1 MVTRTNEASASRGQI
16 LAAASRLF
24 AARGFDATSLQEIA
38 DALGMT
44 KQAVLH
50 HFRSK
55 DQLRQA
61 VLDDILGHWRDA
73 LPRLLFAATA
83 SEDRFDAVFGELH
96 RFFAAEPVRARLLV
110 REALDRPAEVK
121 KLLRGPVRPW
131 MLAVASYIRQGQAS
145 GKHFADADPEAY
157 VSLITLFVISAV
169 SSAALSQASMP
180 TTGDDGADVA
190 DRWSSELARIAKT
203 ALFPPRAD
211 APARVPPRPES
222 KDAPARVSPRP
233 ESKGVTASKTAA
245 RKPRTRSAPR
255 AVATPAPRRPRSR

>member
-1 MVTRTNEASASRGQI
+1 MVTRTIEASASRGQI
-16 LAAASRLF
+16 LATASRLF

-38 DALGMT
+38 DDLGMT

-145 GKHFADADPEAY
+145 GQHFADADPEAY

-180 TTGDDGADVA
+180 SHGPSGDDGDVA
-190 DRWSSELARIAKT
+190 ARWSGELARIAKT
-203 ALFPPRAD
+203 ALFPPRPAA
-211 APARVPPRPES
+211 APAKR
-222 KDAPARVSPRP
+222 A
-233 ESKGVTASKTAA
+233 TA
-245 RKPRTRSAPR
+245 RKPRTTTSRTAP
-255 AVATPAPRRPRSR
+255 AAKSRPRSR

>member
-180 TTGDDGADVA
+180 TTGDDGDDVA
-190 DRWSSELARIAKT
+190 ARWSGELARIAKT
-203 ALFPPRAD
+203 ALFPPR
-211 APARVPPRPES
+211 PES
-222 KDAPARVSPRP
+222 KDAPARVPPRGDAAP
-233 ESKGVTASKTAA
+233 KRAETASKTSA

-255 AVATPAPRRPRSR
+255 AAATPAPRRPRSR

>member
-1 MVTRTNEASASRGQI
+1 MVMTRASEPSASRGQI
-16 LAAASRLF
+16 LAAAARLF

-38 DALGMT
+38 DELDMT

-50 HFRSK
+50 HFRTK

-73 LPRLLFAATA
+73 LPRLLFAAAA

-96 RFFAAEPVRARLLV
+96 RFFASEPVRARLLV

-131 MLAVASYIRQGQAS
+131 VQAVASYVQQGQQS

-157 VSLITLFVISAV
+157 VALITLFVISAV
-169 SSAALSQASMP
+169 SSASLSQASMDS
-180 TTGDDGADVA
+180 GDRDVGE
-190 DRWSSELARIAKT
+190 RWDAELRRIAK
-203 ALFPPRAD
+203 ASLFPPRPEKTETVVKAA
-211 APARVPPRPES
+211 APRAARTS
-222 KDAPARVSPRP
+222 KSPR
-233 ESKGVTASKTAA
+233 ASKTASRTSA
-245 RKPRTRSAPR
+245 SPRRTRPR
-255 AVATPAPRRPRSR
+255 

>member
-1 MVTRTNEASASRGQI
+1 
-16 LAAASRLF
+16 
-24 AARGFDATSLQEIA
+24 
-38 DALGMT
+38 
-44 KQAVLH
+44 
-50 HFRSK
+50 
-55 DQLRQA
+55 

-180 TTGDDGADVA
+180 TTADDGADVA
-190 DRWSSELARIAKT
+190 ARWSTELARIAKT
-203 ALFPPRAD
+203 ALFPPR
-211 APARVPPRPES
+211 
-222 KDAPARVSPRP
+222 P
-233 ESKGVTASKTAA
+233 ESKGETASKTAA

-255 AVATPAPRRPRSR
+255 AAATPAPRRPRSR

>member
-1 MVTRTNEASASRGQI
+1 MVTRTIEASASASASRGQI
-16 LAAASRLF
+16 LATASRLF

-38 DALGMT
+38 DDLGMT

-96 RFFAAEPVRARLLV
+96 RFFAAEPVRARLLI

-180 TTGDDGADVA
+180 SHGQSTDGDGDIAA
-190 DRWSSELARIAKT
+190 RWNRELARIAKT
-203 ALFPPRAD
+203 ALFPPRP
-211 APARVPPRPES
+211 APAKR
-222 KDAPARVSPRP
+222 
-233 ESKGVTASKTAA
+233 TAA
-245 RKPRTRSAPR
+245 RKPRTAPSR
-255 AVATPAPRRPRSR
+255 TAAAAKSRPRSR

>member
-1 MVTRTNEASASRGQI
+1 MVTRTIEASASRSQI
-16 LAAASRLF
+16 LATAARLF

-61 VLDDILGHWRDA
+61 VLDDILAHWRDA

-96 RFFAAEPVRARLLV
+96 RFFAAEPVRARLLI

-180 TTGDDGADVA
+180 SHGQSGDDGDVA
-190 DRWSSELARIAKT
+190 ARWTGELARIAKT
-203 ALFPPRAD
+203 ALFPPRAESASAKRTTARKSRTAPSRT
-211 APARVPPRPES
+211 APAAKS
-222 KDAPARVSPRP
+222 
-233 ESKGVTASKTAA
+233 
-245 RKPRTRSAPR
+245 
-255 AVATPAPRRPRSR
+255 RPRSR